1 MGGFPP
7 AAIVIKDFFFFLQKA
22 KQSKVVIGLKY
33 LFLDIA
39 ERQNFYSNESQ
50 WLHHSGKEE

>member
-39 ERQNFYSNESQ
+39 ERQNFYSNES
-50 WLHHSGKEE
+50 HHSGKEE